1 MKIKKIKISNWRS
14 IKDLDINLQDLS
26 IFIGQNNNGKSN
38 VLNSILFFFGE
49 IKHTDQDFNDQDFD
63 IFVEVSFC
71 CLDEYDITQFSKY
84 VSPTTGEIKVR
95 KTGYKNGISDYKGYL
110 EIPIDEKLREENAS
124 QYTAIEKRKELPFAD
139 QLPLSGRITAES
151 VKVALKDYLIKNRD
165 TIEVSYQLESS
176 QFLGAKNIAQSLFG
190 EILYIPAVTIASS
203 ELITKGGS
211 LFNKL
216 YSKVA
221 SKITENN
228 PLYEKASA
236 ALAELI
242 TSMNRTKPDGS
253 ENNERPEELKRLE
266 QLIASELV
274 TWRSSLEI
282 EFKVPHVDDAIK
294 LDTSIMVHDGIKTD
308 IDRKGNGLQRS
319 LIFALIKSWATIIK
333 EERERIRQQEDEDK
347 FKRGASQSTY
357 FLFEEP
363 ELFLYPQAQRELFIS
378 LKALSE
384 SDNQVMITTH
394 SSSFLNLN
402 DHKSIAIVHKDDFSV
417 GTTIVQCNEDLYFKE
432 KEKKLFNLQLWFN
445 SERNE
450 AFFAKK
456 VIIFE
461 GGTEKVVIPFLA
473 KKIGVYRYDYTLI
486 DAGSKE
492 AIPIYIHL
500 FNCFKIKYVA
510 LYDKDHQT
518 DKGSEKLAVSDKTSL
533 LIEEKIDSTLGY
545 SIVFENDIEE
555 ELGMMSGGSS
565 KPFQALQHVSSDEY
579 AIPVKLEGKIK
590 KIFS

>member
-1 MKIKKIKISNWRS
+1 
-14 IKDLDINLQDLS
+14 LIN
-26 IFIGQNNNGKSN
+26 
-38 VLNSILFFFGE
+38 
-49 IKHTDQDFNDQDFD
+49 
-63 IFVEVSFC
+63 
-71 CLDEYDITQFSKY
+71 
-84 VSPTTGEIKVR
+84 
-95 KTGYKNGISDYKGYL
+95 
-110 EIPIDEKLREENAS
+110 
-124 QYTAIEKRKELPFAD
+124 
-139 QLPLSGRITAES
+139 
-151 VKVALKDYLIKNRD
+151 NRD
-165 TIEVSYQLESS
+165 TIDVSYQLESS

-190 EILYIPAVTIASS
+190 EVLYIPAVTIASS

-242 TSMNRTKPDGS
+242 NSMNRTKPDGS

-294 LDTSIMVHDGIKTD
+294 LDTSIMVHDGVKTD

-347 FKRGASQSTY
+347 FKRGASHSTY

-363 ELFLYPQAQRELFIS
+363 ELFLHPQAQRELFAS
-378 LKALSE
+378 LKELSE
-384 SDNQVMITTH
+384 TDNQVLITTH
-394 SSSFLNLN
+394 SSSFINLN
-402 DHKSIAIVHKDDFSV
+402 EYKSIAIVHKDDFSV
-417 GTTIVQCNEDLYFKE
+417 GTTVVQCNEELYLQE
-432 KEKKLFNLQLWFN
+432 EDRKLFNLQLWFN
-445 SERNE
+445 SDRNE

-456 VIIFE
+456 VILFE
-461 GGTEKVVIPFLA
+461 GNTEKVVLPFLA
-473 KKIGVYRYDYTLI
+473 KKLSVHRHDYTLI
-486 DAGSKE
+486 DAGSKT

-500 FNCFKIKYVA
+500 FNCFKLKYVVV
-510 LYDKDHQT
+510 YDKDNQIT
-518 DKGSEKLAVSDKTSL
+518 KARSQKEGANKFSAF
-533 LIEEKIDSTLGY
+533 IEEKIDRQIGS
-545 SIVFENDIEE
+545 SVVFENDIEE
-555 ELGMMSGGSS
+555 ELNMPPGGSS
-565 KPFQALQHVSSDEY
+565 KPFQALQYVSCDSYEITSQLEDK
-579 AIPVKLEGKIK
+579 VKE
-590 KIFS
+590 IFS